1 MKKNKWDILG
11 RDIDKESYQEYNDW
25 FYYWYDG
32 EDHFDHDY
40 GQYYAYDY
48 HTPVYREYVSKR
60 GIRCSIDRQLIG
72 NYIDMMS
79 IYDKQTLR
87 QKKIDYLLGIDKWKE
102 TKLPT
107 ISDHINYKNTNER
120 N

>member
-1 MKKNKWDILG
+1 MKKNKWDIIG
-11 RDIDKESYQEYNDW
+11 KEIDKETSQYYDSW

-32 EDHFDHDY
+32 EDYFDHDY

-48 HTPVYREYVSKR
+48 SEPVYKEYFSKR
-60 GIRCSIDRQLIG
+60 GKWGKDRQLFG

-107 ISDHINYKNTNER
+107 ISDHINYKNANER

>member
-1 MKKNKWDILG
+1 
-11 RDIDKESYQEYNDW
+11 
-25 FYYWYDG
+25 
-32 EDHFDHDY
+32 
-40 GQYYAYDY
+40 
-48 HTPVYREYVSKR
+48 
-60 GIRCSIDRQLIG
+60 
-72 NYIDMMS
+72 MMS

-107 ISDHINYKNTNER
+107 ISDHINYKNANER